1 MPPHEPASRPDVAFF
16 LPHLGGGGAEKM
28 VATLANG
35 LAGRGYH
42 VEMVLVQA
50 TGVHLQTLSPLVYV
64 VDLHARNSYLAF
76 PPLISYLRRR
86 QPSVLVS
93 SLPLTN
99 ALAIVA
105 RWLARSKARL
115 VIRMENTNS
124 AQRRSPLKKSLEKHL
139 LAWLYPHADRIIA
152 VSHAVAEDAEDYLR
166 LPASR
171 IDVIYNPVLSSVRDQ
186 SSDSALIHPWFA
198 DGCPPVV
205 LAVGRLVP
213 AKDFPT
219 LLKAFAEVHRQRSAR
234 LMILGEGEE
243 RTPLLALARAL
254 QVDDAVQLPGF
265 VSNPPAF
272 MRHSDVFVL
281 SSLFEG
287 LPTVLIEALASG
299 CAVVATDSPGGAR
312 EILARGRY
320 GELVP
325 VGDAHAMAAA
335 ITRILD
341 GQRKLVDPAWLDQ
354 FTVDTVLDQTIEV
367 LGLPPLADRA

>member
-1 MPPHEPASRPDVAFF
+1 MPPHERAPGPDVAFC

-28 VATLANG
+28 IATLANG

-99 ALAIVA
+99 ALATIA
-105 RWLARSKARL
+105 CWLARSKARL
-115 VIRMENTNS
+115 AIRMENINS

-171 IDVIYNPVLSSVRDQ
+171 IDVIYNPVLDAVRDQ

-243 RTPLLALARAL
+243 RSALLALARAL

-265 VSNPPAF
+265 VSNPLAF
-272 MRHSDVFVL
+272 MRRSDVFVL

-299 CAVVATDSPGGAR
+299 CAVVTTDSPGGAR

-354 FTVDTVLDQTIEV
+354 FTFDTVLDQTIEV
-367 LGLPPLADRA
+367 LGLSPLADRA